1 MEKVSNKKEILKK
14 VYSEGSKNYQSKNDE
29 FLILTKTKKTIE
41 YINNI
46 IENYP
51 KKYINLIS
59 RIENTCFD
67 LLEVIHYYIVNFS
80 NNTYRKKYLKEY
92 IVKISILDDLIGIS
106 YNNKLITSKKLKSVS
121 NYIIE
126 LRKMCYGLIKNEK
139 E

>member
-14 VYSEGSKNYQSKNDE
+14 VYSEGGKNYQSKNDE
-29 FLILTKTKKTIE
+29 FLILTKTRKTIE

-67 LLEVIHYYIVNFS
+67 LLEVIHYYIVS